1 LKEIFITR
9 FIASFLAAWCVKE
22 YEDVCMSGNFEK
34 MTKSQ
39 PVEDAEHLAECAWQ
53 QCKEHLGRTRQAIWP
68 KAKSREVDRLET
80 ALTAMRKRAEKAEA
94 ISKHRLKWL
103 R

>member
-39 PVEDAEHLAECAWQ
+39 PVEDAEYLAECAWQ
-53 QCKEHLGRTRQAIWP
+53 QCKEHLGPLAKRYGLKP
-68 KAKSREVDRLET
+68 KAERLT
-80 ALTAMRKRAEKAEA
+80 V
-94 ISKHRLKWL
+94 SKQRSQ